1 MKRTFFAL
9 HAMAMTAAIAAVPE
23 ISDVTVTQPKSDS
36 SRKVHVAYTL
46 AGADAIVTADV
57 TTNGVSVAGRFAT
70 VAGDINRKVTAGVNR
85 SFTWDIRSDWP
96 NQQID
101 VSVKLTAWLPGHAP
115 DYMVVDLLHDG
126 GKCFYTTADDVPD
139 TVTNMIYKT
148 DKMVFRRIPAAGVIW
163 RMGQPAT
170 GERCDGNSGNATKAL
185 LTDNETP
192 HLVAF
197 TNDFYM
203 GIFEVTQRQYANVV
217 GTNPSNFK
225 KGTAADQY
233 DASKGFPVEK
243 VSCEMLRGAPSGT
256 FSGWPQD
263 GHTLA
268 ADAKLRSFRS
278 TLGIDSLDLPT
289 EAQWEFACRA
299 GTASALN
306 SGKECADTVSEH
318 VDANLAELGWY
329 YGNANTRKDG
339 VDYTGP
345 REVGLKQPNAWGLYD
360 MHGNVCEW
368 CLDWLSLS
376 DDYRATFAADW
387 RTGGVTL
394 DPVGATSGT
403 YVTTSTWSGTCRIV
417 RGGDYWYS
425 SAWARSACRSPI
437 RVAPSAQSEHC
448 GFRLVCAATLD

>member
-1 MKRTFFAL
+1 MKSTFFAL
-9 HAMAMTAAIAAVPE
+9 HAMAMTVAIAAVPE

-46 AGADAIVTADV
+46 TGADAIVTADV

-70 VAGDINRKVTAGVNR
+70 VAGDINRKVAAGVNR

-96 NQQID
+96 NQQLD

-115 DYMVVDLLHDG
+115 DYLVVDLLNG
-126 GKCFYTTADDVPD
+126 GTKRFYARAEDVPG

-148 DKMVFRRIPAAGVIW
+148 DKMVFRRIPAAGAIW

-170 GERCDGNSGNATKAL
+170 GEKCNGNTGNVMGTL
-185 LTDNETP
+185 LMNNETP

-197 TNDFYM
+197 TNDYYM
-203 GIFEVTQRQYANVV
+203 GVFEVTQRQYLNVV
-217 GTNPSNFK
+217 AWNPSNYK
-225 KGTAADQY
+225 KGDAANDY
-233 DASKGFPVEK
+233 EETKAFPVEQ
-243 VSCEMLRGAPSGT
+243 VSYDMLRGTSSGSFT
-256 FSGWPQD
+256 GWPQD
-263 GHTLA
+263 GHVLA
-268 ADAKLRSFRS
+268 AGAKLLSFRS
-278 TLGIDSLDLPT
+278 ALGIDSLDLPT

-299 GTASALN
+299 GTSSALN
-306 SGKECADTVSEH
+306 SGKECVDPISQH

-329 YGNANTRKDG
+329 YGNANSNKDG

-345 REVGLKQPNAWGLYD
+345 REVGLKRPNAWGLYD
-360 MHGNVCEW
+360 MHGNVHEW
-368 CLDWLSLS
+368 CLDWLSLG

-387 RTGGVTL
+387 GTGGVTI

-403 YVTTSTWSGTCRIV
+403 SRIA

-425 SAWARSACRSPI
+425 SAWARSACRSAI
-437 RVAPSAQSEHC
+437 QVVPSTTSMHY